1 MRYVNWREL
10 ATECKKSGMSVS
22 AWSKKNN
29 IPGTTC
35 RQWLKKLKNE
45 SPLVDADADADAN
58 ANQDSGL
65 SLWGKIELK
74 ESIQKKPMAPSPAYK
89 SNICLHYHGWRI
101 ELNSNFDPSL
111 LKQVMKV
118 VESVC

>member
-1 MRYVNWREL
+1 MRYDNWREL
-10 ATECKKSGMSVS
+10 AVECLESGMSVS
-22 AWSKKNN
+22 AWSKKKN

-35 RQWLKKLKNE
+35 RQWLKRLKKE
-45 SPLVDADADADAN
+45 SQLVEAK

-65 SLWGKIELK
+65 PVWGKIELK
-74 ESIQKKPMAPSPAYK
+74 ESIHKEPMVPTSTCK
-89 SNICLHYHGWRI
+89 NNICLNYHGWRI